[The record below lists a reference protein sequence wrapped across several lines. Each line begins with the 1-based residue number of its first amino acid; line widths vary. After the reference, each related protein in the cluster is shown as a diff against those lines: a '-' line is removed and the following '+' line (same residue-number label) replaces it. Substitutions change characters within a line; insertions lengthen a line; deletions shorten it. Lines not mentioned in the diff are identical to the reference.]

1 MQRANVDLEAEM
13 NELLKRVLVS
23 VILIPVVLV
32 VLYYRGL
39 PLVIALLL
47 VVFFGCLEYI
57 RMMHKALVNIN
68 YFWVILNSFFYLAL
82 IYTEGL
88 DLPILWLAL
97 LLAVGET
104 IFTWNED
111 KSVPRLF
118 ATLFGFVYTAVFPA
132 LMVRVSLYYEE
143 YNFLLALILLIWFVD
158 STAYFVGM
166 KMGKHRNITAVSPQK
181 SLEGFIAGILAPWLI
196 LIILYV
202 CKVELL
208 PYSYLAVLAIAAGI
222 FGQLGDLVE
231 SMFKR
236 YCKVKNSSNLLPGHG
251 GILDRCDSILFA
263 GSFLYCALEIL
274 IKVR

>member
-1 MQRANVDLEAEM
+1 MPHANAGLEAEM
-13 NELLKRVLVS
+13 NELLKRVLVA
-23 VILIPVVLV
+23 VILIPVVLI

-39 PLVIALLL
+39 PLVISLLL
-47 VVFFGCLEYI
+47 VVFLGCLEYI
-57 RMMHKALVNIN
+57 RMMHKAGVNIN
-68 YFWVILNSFFYLAL
+68 YFWVILNSLFYLAL
-82 IYTEGL
+82 IYTEGK
-88 DLPILWLAL
+88 DLPLLWLVL

-104 IFTWNED
+104 LFTWNED

-118 ATLFGFVYTAVFPA
+118 ATLFGFVYTAFFPA
-132 LMVRVSLYYEE
+132 LIVRVGLYYEE

-166 KMGKHRNITAVSPQK
+166 KMGKHRNITAVSPRK

-202 CKVELL
+202 CKVEIL
-208 PYSYLAVLAIAAGI
+208 PYSYLAVLAVAAGI

-263 GSFLYCALEIL
+263 GSFLYCALKIFN
-274 IKVR
+274 

>member
-1 MQRANVDLEAEM
+1 MPRANAGLEAEM
-13 NELLKRVLVS
+13 NELLKRVLVA
-23 VILIPVVLV
+23 VILIPVVLI

-39 PLVIALLL
+39 PLVISLLL
-47 VVFFGCLEYI
+47 VVFLGCLEYI
-57 RMMHKALVNIN
+57 RMMHKAGVNIN
-68 YFWVILNSFFYLAL
+68 YFWVILNSLFYLAL
-82 IYTEGL
+82 IYTEGK
-88 DLPILWLAL
+88 DLPLLWLVL

-104 IFTWNED
+104 LFTWNED

-118 ATLFGFVYTAVFPA
+118 ATLFGFVYTAFFPA
-132 LMVRVSLYYEE
+132 LIVRVGLYYEE

-166 KMGKHRNITAVSPQK
+166 KMGKHRNITAVSPRK

>member
-1 MQRANVDLEAEM
+1 M
-13 NELLKRVLVS
+13 NELLKRVLVA

-47 VVFFGCLEYI
+47 IVFLGCLEYI

-68 YFWVILNSFFYLAL
+68 YFWVVLNSFFYLAL

-196 LIILYV
+196 LIILYI

>member
-118 ATLFGFVYTAVFPA
+118 ATLFGFVYTAIFPA
-132 LMVRVSLYYEE
+132 LMVRVSFYYEE

-208 PYSYLAVLAIAAGI
+208 PYPYLAVLAIAAGI

>member
-1 MQRANVDLEAEM
+1 M

-202 CKVELL
+202 CKVEIL
-208 PYSYLAVLAIAAGI
+208 PYPYLAVLAVAAGI